1 MAIQMRRGSS
11 ADFDGDKLEPGE
23 LAVCLDTNEMYFKG
37 SEATQVATPSL
48 IGYHAI
54 YPKRLTG
61 ISSLPKTF
69 SGATGITAD
78 HEPIKGSAQVSPQSA
93 MGGDWTVT
101 CGDGTITVS
110 GSFVGS
116 TAVTILMD
124 FGIPDHEVQTLT

>member
-1 MAIQMRRGSS
+1 MSLAKVTYIDDNTYIHASNLNDIQDAIIDAQ
-11 ADFDGDKLEPGE
+11 DDI
-23 LAVCLDTNEMYFKG
+23 
-37 SEATQVATPSL
+37 EAMPTL

-54 YPKRLTG
+54 YTKRLTG

-78 HEPIKGSAQVSPQSA
+78 HEPIKGSAQVSPKSA
-93 MGGDWTVT
+93 MGGDWTVI

-116 TAVTILMD
+116 TAATILID